1 MANACCIG
9 SRYRIS
15 SLEFYRQSASAQ
27 LGRAED
33 TVARSCRDLADRYQ
47 FFLSSWSGGEIDD
60 TFKQRLISVV
70 QAALAP
76 AQGVEGGL
84 WKADA
89 GSLAYAFPTYE
100 GTGPKTDLPAA
111 ELSTIRQV
119 NADALRNERPVTIRQ
134 VGRSQILVVHACPF
148 AWTALRRNGLDD
160 DSCLYRRRTR
170 V

>member
-1 MANACCIG
+1 MRSLR
-9 SRYRIS
+9 SRLLALWLILAAS
-15 SLEFYRQSASAQ
+15 AAATGFLLLEFYRQSASAQ

-47 FFLSSWSGGEIDD
+47 FFLSGWSGGEIDD
-60 TFKQRLISVV
+60 AFQQQLIPVV

-84 WKADA
+84 WKADV

-100 GTGPKTDLPAA
+100 GSGPKTDLPAA

-119 NADALRNERPVTIRQ
+119 NADALRTERPVTIRQ
-134 VGRSQILVVHACPF
+134 FGRSQVLVVHACPLRGPI
-148 AWTALRRNGLDD
+148 AETTGWT
-160 DSCLYRRRTR
+160 
-170 V
+170 